1 MNDNVDFLQYV
12 YSNAKAGE
20 DIIRLIILKRNMKD
34 EFHYVLKDILEG
46 YKKIVKASKSMLIN
60 RKKDIDEVLL
70 ISKMTSYISVR
81 KKVKNKENDI
91 ALLCDM
97 LVKSS
102 EIYIENIKRML
113 DESKLTSKTV
123 INTRE

>member
-1 MNDNVDFLQYV
+1 
-12 YSNAKAGE
+12 
-20 DIIRLIILKRNMKD
+20 
-34 EFHYVLKDILEG
+34 LEG

-102 EIYIENIKRML
+102 GIYIENIKRML

-123 INTRE
+123 INIGNKLLKLEEENIKVLEKYI